1 MGKFLISRTNF
12 QTIYRKIST
21 IICTP
26 TLENWN
32 LRVMYVFFPLTKEV
46 LGNPI
51 QLVGAFA
58 WKAGIVLSDMV
69 KYVKK

>member
-1 MGKFLISRTNF
+1 VEKVLISQTNF
-12 QTIYRKIST
+12 QTIYCKIST

-32 LRVMYVFFPLTKEV
+32 LLVIYVFFLLTKEV

-58 WKAGIVLSDMV
+58 WKAGIVLSDVV
-69 KYVKK
+69 KYIKK